1 MSTPGEINALKDLL
15 TTTMAEA
22 LDYDNVVNLLEGLG
36 DLPAPTIANLRSH
49 RPNNYNPY
57 KNMLK
62 KKMSEF
68 WTSVFLGNIL
78 DDLKQRA
85 G

>member
-15 TTTMAEA
+15 MTTMAEA